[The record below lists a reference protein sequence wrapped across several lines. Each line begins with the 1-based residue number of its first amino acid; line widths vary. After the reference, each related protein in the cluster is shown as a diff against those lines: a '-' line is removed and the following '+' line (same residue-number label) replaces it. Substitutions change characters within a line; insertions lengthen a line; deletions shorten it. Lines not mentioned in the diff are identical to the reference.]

1 MTNKPSK
8 QYILK
13 SAVIFVLGLVSTYIG
28 KDLLNGET
36 LATIDNIIA
45 GGIGASTLGVLL
57 ITLLTQNTLPKSTA
71 DSINNEILPI
81 ITNSNLSL
89 EDKVLQLSNKFE
101 TIIELLQ
108 SQEERQKAF
117 LEENKNL

>member
-13 SAVIFVLGLVSTYIG
+13 SAVIFVLGLVGTYIG

-45 GGIGASTLGVLL
+45 GGVGASTLGVLL

-71 DSINNEILPI
+71 DSINTEILPI
-81 ITNSNLSL
+81 ITNSTLSL
-89 EDKVLQLSNKFE
+89 EDKVLQLSNKFD